1 MFLFRVSVLT
11 SALMLAGVSTMP
23 VMANQAEYQAQRIS
37 FDIKTNQIQQ
47 ALNQFSSQASI
58 QLFVKDDLV
67 SGLTVKPLLGHY
79 QPQQALNILLAD
91 TGLVAVWKTPNAVI
105 IRKAKT
111 KTKTAI
117 KSINQVSAVKEI
129 ANEQP
134 IEVIQ
139 VSASRTQL
147 GLSSISRQTTFIG
160 GEELTTRFSSSENLA
175 QILGK
180 LIPGMAP
187 SGQTM
192 TNFGLTLRGRNL
204 LVLIDGI
211 PLNTNRNV
219 SRDLFNLNSATI
231 ESIEIVRGGNAIYGS
246 GATGGVMYITTK
258 LARNEG
264 LQSRLK
270 VNTSLTEID
279 GDAIGYDIGQSFT
292 GQKDDLAFRLD
303 LDAQTRTGSY
313 DSHGNRLAP
322 EPSQGDLFDTQS
334 YSIFGKLAYVVDEL
348 QTIETSLLWFEAE
361 QDTDYASDPSVADL
375 PLLSVPAKVRYGLE
389 LEEQNQANNLV
400 FNLAYQN
407 QNFFGHLVNS
417 QVYYRDYQTRFYPFD
432 GRPYA
437 GWAHLGQVHLD
448 TEVYGARLLLSYQ
461 KNEQR
466 ISYGVDVNQES
477 TAMPITAYDAQV
489 FEQSDGLVFK
499 AIGDKT
505 FMPKT
510 DTGSV
515 GAFVQYTYNFNF
527 GLKLDAGLR
536 HENVSVSFNDFTTL
550 GRQNTVSGGELDY
563 SDTLF
568 NISLDYQLTDSIGAY
583 VAFNQG
589 FELPDIGL
597 QLRYANEEFT
607 IKDSKLKP
615 VTSDNSEIG
624 LRYLDEKT
632 TANLVLFYSTSDQ
645 GRVKTEGFGW
655 QLRRD
660 KEEIK
665 GLEFELQH
673 WLTDDLQVSLFA
685 AQLVGE
691 EKSESAT
698 EWRDMNGFR
707 IPPFKTGFNVDYR
720 YENINFYGQLNYV
733 GSEDYRIDG
742 KDSFGRHQVDSYIT
756 LDLSTRI
763 NFTNSALEIA
773 IENATNND
781 YYPLYSQLLRSNNNS
796 SHIPAKGAE
805 LRISYQHNW

>member
-1 MFLFRVSVLT
+1 MSLFRISALT
-11 SALMLAGVSTMP
+11 SALMLASITTLP
-23 VMANQAEYQAQRIS
+23 VMANQTEYQVQRIS
-37 FDIKTNQIQQ
+37 FDIPTNQIKQ
-47 ALNQFSSQASI
+47 ALNQFASTASV
-58 QLFVKDDLV
+58 QLFVKDELV
-67 SGLTVKPLLGHY
+67 SGLTVQPLLGHY
-79 QPQQALNILLAD
+79 QPQEALDILLRN
-91 TGLVAVWKTPNAVI
+91 TSLIAVWKTPSAVI
-105 IRKAKT
+105 ISKAKT
-111 KTKTAI
+111 KAVMKPVSQ
-117 KSINQVSAVKEI
+117 KSVAKKIAV
-129 ANEQP
+129 EQP
-134 IEVIQ
+134 MEVIH

-147 GLSSISRQTTFIG
+147 GLSSLSRQTTYIG
-160 GEELTTRFSSSENLA
+160 GEELARRFSTSENLA

-231 ESIEIVRGGNAIYGS
+231 ESIEVVRGGNAIYGS

-258 LARNEG
+258 LARDDG
-264 LQSRLK
+264 LQTRLK

-279 GDAIGYDIGQSFT
+279 ADAVGYDIGQSFT
-292 GQKDDLAFRLD
+292 GQQDDLAFRLD

-313 DSHGNRLAP
+313 DAHGNRVAP

-334 YSIFGKLAYVVDEL
+334 YSVFAKLAYAVDEL

-361 QDTDYASDPSVADL
+361 QDTNYASDPSVADF

-407 QNFFGHLVNS
+407 QDLFGHLVNS

-461 KNEQR
+461 NNEHR
-466 ISYGVDVNQES
+466 ISYGVDINKES
-477 TAMPITAYDAQV
+477 TAMPITAYDPKI

-505 FMPKT
+505 FMPET
-510 DTGSV
+510 DTGSI
-515 GAFVQYTYNFNF
+515 GTFAQYTYNFSF
-527 GLKLDAGLR
+527 GLKFDAGLR
-536 HENVSVSFNDFTTL
+536 HESVSVSFDDFTTL

-568 NISLDYQLTDSIGAY
+568 NISLDYQLADSIGAY
-583 VAFNQG
+583 IAFNQG

-597 QLRYANEEFT
+597 QLRYANDEFT

-632 TANLVLFYSTSDQ
+632 TINLALFHSTSDQ

-660 KEEIK
+660 EEKIK

-673 WLTDDLQVSLFA
+673 WLTDDLQISLFA
-685 AQLVGE
+685 AKLVGE

-707 IPPFKTGFNVDYR
+707 IPPFKTGFNINYR
-720 YENINFYGQLNYV
+720 YENINFYSQLNYV

-742 KDSFGRHQVDSYIT
+742 QDSFGRHQVDSYIT
-756 LDLSTRI
+756 LDISTRI
-763 NFTNSALEIA
+763 HFTDSSLEVA

-805 LRISYQHNW
+805 LRVSYQYNW